1 MLDVIMGSR
10 EIISYRGWYA
20 WRGGGSK
27 SWVWLQPFV
36 VLLGVCRLCIIVE
49 SYLLKTVVVLA
60 VIVLKLEIN
69 VCIIGKYLSKNGHE
83 KHKTTHLIF
92 YGNN

>member
-10 EIISYRGWYA
+10 EIINYRGWYA
-20 WRGGGSK
+20 WWGGGNK

-36 VLLGVCRLCIIVE
+36 VLLSVLRLCIIVE
-49 SYLLKTVVVLA
+49 SSLLKNVVVWA

-69 VCIIGKYLSKNGHE
+69 IHIIVKYLSKNGYE
-83 KHKTTHLIF
+83 IVKLRT
-92 YGNN
+92 